1 MTLLF
6 ATMLVD
12 IIIIRF
18 IEMYGPKAGG
28 EPSTALAEAITKI
41 LAHSKILNRHSN
53 QRQQI
58 SLVPVGH
65 G

>member
-18 IEMYGPKAGG
+18 IEMYGSKAGG
-28 EPSTALAEAITKI
+28 EP
-41 LAHSKILNRHSN
+41 
-53 QRQQI
+53 QQ
-58 SLVPVGH
+58 LH
-65 G
+65 

>member
-18 IEMYGPKAGG
+18 IEMYGSKAGG
-28 EPSTALAEAITKI
+28 EPSTALAEAIKI

-58 SLVPVGH
+58 VPVGH